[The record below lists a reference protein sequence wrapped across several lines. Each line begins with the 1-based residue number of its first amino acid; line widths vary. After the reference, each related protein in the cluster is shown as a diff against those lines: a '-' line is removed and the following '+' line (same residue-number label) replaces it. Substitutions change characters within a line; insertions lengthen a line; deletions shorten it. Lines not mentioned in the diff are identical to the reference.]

1 MSVVGEQ
8 KCPPDPDI
16 VKSLLLHQVAPHLS
30 HYKRMLNG
38 IGDELLKFDHYKRF
52 GISLSKVD
60 EVYQSRPFLTPEVL
74 SDNVRM
80 LCNHRSFLEVVGWRY
95 YRLGHPDRHKRLSQ
109 FETHNKGVRSSYRK
123 IRTRAMQHLMDHY
136 DQLSFDA
143 NTADLYVIV
152 KESMNI
158 LCEIKHVDTSLASA
172 IVASWTPFGIYMSE
186 ELVQYITGKRMNHDS
201 PPPQYDSV
209 YFPAMEKL
217 KSMYQKGQ
225 VNSGRELERFAW
237 SVCRRSHHAVKKE
250 EDQVTSIAAPSL
262 VSDDRQESARSPTPL
277 PNADEVV
284 DATLADL
291 RSRAVTPVYQPD
303 IQPLTPPPRWIGQR
317 RPSPPPPDRHIPTNG
332 EIAGWAER
340 CFASAFANPYGER
353 SRIPRACTHCHLAGL
368 GHCERNIPAYPGMEY
383 LGDGTPSM
391 QPRGLHRAERAHL
404 TVADG
409 LGPGV
414 VRSEDRVVDPVST
427 QGWAA
432 AMRYVWR
439 LANREL
445 VSPLLQVYMIYVEHH
460 DRLLSE
466 CQPHESVTEAGGPP
480 GRITDVEGAPTG
492 ESALVTEENE
502 ESEGGVPTGESSLV
516 LFDESDTT
524 LFPHDSQRVLH
535 RDAGGS
541 KDNQNNVALAG
552 GVVHS
557 STLAT
562 QPPVQ
567 DPNGSS
573 SSDAP
578 HQAWTQA
585 HSLTISN
592 SDPDQ
597 VSDPQSD
604 TKEPLLTVEV
614 FDDKPTESSE
624 EGKKRKRDQNITLQP
639 RTFLEAS

>member
-16 VKSLLLHQVAPHLS
+16 VKSLLLHQVAPHLL

-38 IGDELLKFDHYKRF
+38 IGDKLLKFDHYKRF

-123 IRTRAMQHLMDHY
+123 TRTRAMQHLMDHY

-237 SVCRRSHHAVKKE
+237 SVCRWSHHAVKKE

-291 RSRAVTPVYQPD
+291 SSRAVTPVYQPD
-303 IQPLTPPPRWIGQR
+303 IQPLTRPPRWIGQR

-340 CFASAFANPYGER
+340 YVVADLVVRVACQYFPLDWEVPARSAAEKRLHRLVMLRLTEGCMPWPSWQCRRCFNLGVPCFASAFANPYGER

-480 GRITDVEGAPTG
+480 GRITECVRPTVDEELIRATHAVRDVRTG
-492 ESALVTEENE
+492 YV
-502 ESEGGVPTGESSLV
+502 
-516 LFDESDTT
+516 DM
-524 LFPHDSQRVLH
+524 
-535 RDAGGS
+535 
-541 KDNQNNVALAG
+541 
-552 GVVHS
+552 
-557 STLAT
+557 
-562 QPPVQ
+562 
-567 DPNGSS
+567 
-573 SSDAP
+573 
-578 HQAWTQA
+578 
-585 HSLTISN
+585 
-592 SDPDQ
+592 
-597 VSDPQSD
+597 
-604 TKEPLLTVEV
+604 
-614 FDDKPTESSE
+614 
-624 EGKKRKRDQNITLQP
+624 
-639 RTFLEAS
+639 